1 MSRQTIQLQLCN
13 KDWKPKTKTKG
24 NEAIS
29 PCEST
34 CGHVQLEADQTGQQ
48 GVAPGAEHWGIVKYF
63 MELSGSPMMK
73 ALNDEFPGGMA
84 CFASCGVNCEHS
96 DMCEV
101 LNSFVKWVTFNE
113 DVCF

>member
-1 MSRQTIQLQLCN
+1 
-13 KDWKPKTKTKG
+13 
-24 NEAIS
+24 
-29 PCEST
+29 
-34 CGHVQLEADQTGQQ
+34 
-48 GVAPGAEHWGIVKYF
+48 